1 MSAWPSGILKSGID
15 GNRPFLALQPNRF
28 DEQARVLVE
37 DRRRQQAFAVPRGGR
52 HDHLHARDVHE
63 PRLQAL
69 RMRCAGGQSRI
80 DLGADGDRRRG
91 APGGHESQFGGV
103 VDQLVG
109 GDTDEV
115 HDHDLGHRQHP
126 VDGRADRGADDRGF
140 RDRGVQDPVVAVL
153 RRQPRRRP
161 GRPRVGDVLTEQ
173 EHSVVGLQ
181 RLIQREVQRLAHR
194 HLFVF
199 HAFTP
204 GT

>member
-1 MSAWPSGILKSGID
+1 MS
-15 GNRPFLALQPNRF
+15 R
-28 DEQARVLVE
+28 
-37 DRRRQQAFAVPRGGR
+37 
-52 HDHLHARDVHE
+52 
-63 PRLQAL
+63 
-69 RMRCAGGQSRI
+69 AGGQPRI

-115 HDHDLGHRQHP
+115 HDHDLGHRQHS
-126 VDGRADRGADDRGF
+126 VNGRADRGADDR
-140 RDRGVQDPVVAVL
+140 RLRYRGVQDPVMAVL
-153 RRQPRRRP
+153 RRQARRGTRRP
-161 GRPRVGDVLTEQ
+161 GVGDVLTEQ

-194 HLFVF
+194 HLFVV
-199 HAFTP
+199 HAITP